1 MSRSGPAP
9 VQPLP
14 RPRPIAAPA
23 GPQPP
28 GAAGRPVPELGL
40 RLEHLAALA
49 PGPERDRFRE
59 QLISS
64 LMPMARRLA
73 RRYRDRGE
81 SSEDLLQVAAVG
93 LVKAVDRYDPSQGHA
108 FESFAIPTIVGE
120 LRRHFRDHAWDL
132 HVPRRV
138 QEARSR
144 VRRAQ
149 QELVQPLKGRSPTVA
164 EVARHTGLAEEDV
177 VLGLEAYRAYSAV
190 SLDAPLP
197 GLDSSSLADTM
208 GGEDHGLDLV
218 VDRLALRPLLQE
230 LPERERRILFLRF
243 FGSMTQHQ
251 IAELVGLSQMHVSRL
266 IARSC
271 ATLRQGMLAGV

>member
-1 MSRSGPAP
+1 
-9 VQPLP
+9 
-14 RPRPIAAPA
+14 
-23 GPQPP
+23 
-28 GAAGRPVPELGL
+28 
-40 RLEHLAALA
+40 
-49 PGPERDRFRE
+49 
-59 QLISS
+59 
-64 LMPMARRLA
+64 MPMARRLA

-81 SSEDLLQVAAVG
+81 SSDDLLQVAAVG

-132 HVPRRV
+132 HVPRWV

-149 QELVQPLKGRSPTVA
+149 QELVTARQGRSPTVA

-177 VLGLEAYRAYSAV
+177 ILGLEAYRAYSAV

-197 GLDSSSLADTM
+197 GLDNSSLADTM
-208 GGEDHGLDLV
+208 GSEDTASTWSSTAWHCA
-218 VDRLALRPLLQE
+218 RCSRSC
-230 LPERERRILFLRF
+230 PERERRILFLRF